1 MAWGRVV
8 IDTNVLVSAAL
19 KRLGAE
25 AAIIDLVSSVV
36 LQLCVSEPILAE
48 YRSVLSRPKL
58 RIEPSVLADF
68 VELTHSRAIV
78 VRPSTRLSIS
88 PDESDNRFLECA
100 EAAHAEFLVT
110 GNKRHFPA
118 RWKKTEIVNAR
129 ELLAKLPR

>member
-1 MAWGRVV
+1 MARYRVV

-25 AAIIDLVSSVV
+25 ATTVDHVGSGF
-36 LQLCVSEPILAE
+36 LQLYVSEPILAE
-48 YRSVLSRPKL
+48 YRGVLSRPRL
-58 RIEPSVLADF
+58 RIETQVLAF
-68 VELTHSRAIV
+68 LIELTHSRATIL
-78 VRPSTRLSIS
+78 RPGMRLSVS

-100 EAAHAEFLVT
+100 EAAHADFFVT

-129 ELLAKLPR
+129 ELLAILNK